1 MLGVKYSART
11 VTFFKQ
17 LMVRKERGKRKAIYG
32 VCAMIRRSAINRLK
46 IRPGASNEG
55 SAPHAHTAAGLRV
68 IQFNVTGNT
77 GIIGPVRFPSSRQ
90 YNAPVPAIHE
100 FGKTVITLGRIFKVV
115 HFKKRPYMSTTIKM
129 LGSKIPKE
137 FSVQMGEVL

>member
-1 MLGVKYSART
+1 MLSVKYSART

-17 LMVRKERGKRKAIYG
+17 LIVRKDRGKRKAIYG
-32 VCAMIRRSAINRLK
+32 VCAMVRRAAINRLK
-46 IRPGASNEG
+46 IRPGSSKEG

-77 GIIGPVRFPSSRQ
+77 GIIGPIKFPSSRQ
-90 YNAPVPAIHE
+90 YNVPLPSIHE
-100 FGKTVITLGRIFKVV
+100 FGKTVITLGRIFKIVN
-115 HFKKRPYMSTTIKM
+115 FKKRPYMSTTVKV

-137 FSVQMGEVL
+137 FSIQMGEVL